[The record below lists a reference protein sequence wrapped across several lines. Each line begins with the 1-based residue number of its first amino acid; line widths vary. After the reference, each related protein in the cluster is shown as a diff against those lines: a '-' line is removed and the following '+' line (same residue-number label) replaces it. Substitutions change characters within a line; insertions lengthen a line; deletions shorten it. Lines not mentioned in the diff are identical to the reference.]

1 MNARTA
7 TIRKFIAGTY
17 QSDEEVIRQFTV
29 RQGELQIVLRTL
41 ADNIDA
47 ACCQHLLLI
56 APRGRGKTMMLAR
69 VAAEIRA
76 NGELA
81 PHYLPVQFMEE
92 SQEIFCIADFWLE
105 TLFHLATAAQKHD
118 ADLARELAK
127 AHADFAT
134 RWEERNIAEHVRSTV
149 LSAAD
154 RIGKKLL
161 LMVENLQ
168 SLSDNVDDDFGWQLR
183 ETLQCEPQIA
193 LLATAASR
201 FAALDDAK
209 APFFEL
215 FRTINLEPLDI
226 GSCRRLWQ
234 AISGD
239 DLSDREIRPL
249 QILTGGSSRFLVIMG
264 EFSRHRSMRELLEE
278 LVTLIDDHTEYFR
291 SYTEVL
297 AKLERRVYLAVADL
311 WQPSTTGEIASRA
324 RMDVRKA
331 STLIGRLVKR
341 GALIVHGTGR
351 RQSYSVAERL
361 YCIYYKL
368 RRERDEAAVV
378 HSLIRFMTAF
388 YSGPEFANLV
398 EHLRTEAIKHPAIR
412 EGLKRGGIDVADLN
426 QTRSKDDTTNHLL
439 NSGAD
444 RRSSPTARVLLDEA
458 WQLTQTGQHK
468 DALDLYEETVALLAN
483 NGSPEPADL
492 AATALFN
499 KGWTLGKLGR
509 EDDEIATYDEIIHQ
523 FGDSATEELMELVAG
538 ALLNKGLTL
547 GTLGRENDE
556 IAAYGDIVR
565 RFGDSEEPG
574 LMAEVAKAILYTG
587 VTLGK
592 LGREKDAISA
602 YDDIVQRFGGSDA
615 PELAE
620 RTANALLNKGLTLR
634 TLGREDDE
642 IAAYGDIVRRF
653 GGSEEPALM
662 EEVAKA
668 ILYTGL
674 TLGKLGRE
682 EDAISAYDDIVERF
696 GGSDA
701 PELMEGV
708 AKALFCKSQAL
719 ARLGRSYDEM
729 ATYDEIVLQFADS
742 DSPALMAEVAKALLY
757 KGVALGMLGEE
768 QDELAAYE
776 EIVHQFPDNDGPEP
790 VERVAKALLSKSS
803 ALKTLGKKDHE
814 LAVSGEAVQG
824 FGNGDAPDLQE
835 TITTALAFR
844 ALAANR
850 AGDPTIALTLCDDID
865 SRISPPTVNAVICM
879 WLRTEAL
886 VLLRKHLDAMR
897 ILEAAYKAL
906 DPSDSRLIPIASS
919 CISNFVAAG
928 ADQGSILRILTSD
941 KERAASLLPLIV
953 ALRCRLGEDVRVPT
967 EVEEVAQD
975 IMRYI
980 DERSSGGAEVT
991 TVTEH

>member
-76 NGELA
+76 NSEFA

-92 SQEIFCIADFWLE
+92 SQEIICIADFWLE
-105 TLFHLATAAQKHD
+105 ALFHVAKATQKHD
-118 ADLARELAK
+118 AELARELAK
-127 AHADFAT
+127 AHTDFAT
-134 RWEERNIAEHVRSTV
+134 RWEERDIAEHVRSTV

-209 APFFEL
+209 EPFFEL
-215 FRTINLEPLDI
+215 FRTINLEPLDT
-226 GSCRRLWQ
+226 GSCRRLWR

-249 QILTGGSSRFLVIMG
+249 QILTGGSPRFLVIMG

-278 LVTLIDDHTEYFR
+278 LVALIDDHTEYFR

-297 AKLERRVYLAVADL
+297 AKLERRVFLAVADL
-311 WQPSTTGEIASRA
+311 WQPSTTREIASRA

-341 GALIVHGTGR
+341 GALIVQGTGR

-388 YSGPEFANLV
+388 YSGPEFASLV

-412 EGLKRGGIDVADLN
+412 EGLKRGGIDVAQLN
-426 QTRSKDDTTNHLL
+426 QTDFNDEVDNRLL
-439 NSGAD
+439 NSSALRLSGQ
-444 RRSSPTARVLLDEA
+444 TARVLLNQALELA
-458 WQLTQTGQHK
+458 QAGQHK
-468 DALDLYEETVALLAN
+468 DALDVYEETVALFAHNDAPELA
-483 NGSPEPADL
+483 EL
-492 AATALFN
+492 AAIALFN
-499 KGWTLGKLGR
+499 KGVTLGKLGK
-509 EDDEIATYDEIIHQ
+509 EDDEIAIYDEVIHQ

-538 ALLNKGLTL
+538 ALLNKGVAL
-547 GTLGRENDE
+547 GKLDREHEE
-556 IAAYGDIVR
+556 IAAYGDIV
-565 RFGDSEEPG
+565 
-574 LMAEVAKAILYTG
+574 
-587 VTLGK
+587 
-592 LGREKDAISA
+592 
-602 YDDIVQRFGGSDA
+602 QRFDGSDA

-620 RTANALLNKGLTLR
+620 RTANALLNKGLTLG

-682 EDAISAYDDIVERF
+682 EDAISAYDDIVQRF

-824 FGNGDAPDLQE
+824 FGNGDAPHLQE
-835 TITTALAFR
+835 TITTALTFR

-897 ILEAAYKAL
+897 TLEAAYEAL

-941 KERAASLLPLIV
+941 KEKAASLLPLIV
-953 ALRCRLGEDVRVPT
+953 ALRRRLGEDVRVPT

-980 DERSSGGAEVT
+980 DERSGVGAEVT